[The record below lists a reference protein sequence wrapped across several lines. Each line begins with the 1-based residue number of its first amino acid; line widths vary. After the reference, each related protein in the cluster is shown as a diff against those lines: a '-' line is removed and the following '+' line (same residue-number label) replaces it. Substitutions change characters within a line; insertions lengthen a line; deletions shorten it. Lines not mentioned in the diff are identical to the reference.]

1 MSKVYDL
8 GQIRVRALRDVS
20 LRIETGDLVAIMG
33 SSGSGKSTLMNI
45 LGCLDVPTTG
55 RYLIDGIDV
64 SRMDEDDLSDLR
76 NRKIGFVFQSFNL
89 VARTSALVN
98 VELPLAYAGLRGA
111 ARRKRAEQA
120 LRSVGMGH
128 RLEHQPSELSG
139 GQQQRVAVARAIV
152 TNPALILADEPT
164 GNLDSHSTEDV
175 LAIFARLN
183 DEGRTVVLITHE
195 PDVAEQ
201 SKRVVRLSD
210 GRIVEDQRTLGVHDP
225 PPLVRSQKSAHAPI
239 RPGAVEARDMIGPEM
254 LRIAWSGITANKL
267 RSGLTILGMTIGV
280 ASVIV
285 LIAVGNGS
293 SKAVQSTIQ
302 SLGTNVLV
310 VQPTGA
316 FRGGARANTAN
327 TVSLTKADAEALQ
340 NPSLAPDVKNASP
353 VVDAGD
359 VSLTY
364 NGTSFEP
371 SSFLG
376 TTPSYLTAHSYKLAE
391 GAAFTAEDVSKHR
404 RVAVIG
410 QEVVQELFAGAS
422 AVGQNI
428 KVNGSNYEVVGV
440 LAKKGTNGTTNEDD
454 VVMAPITTVQDSLTG
469 TGPIDSI
476 TVQATSESSLDA
488 AEAEVTTI
496 LEERHRIK
504 DTSEPGFSVLN
515 QGSLLETSSSTSSVF
530 TTLLGEVAAISL
542 LVGGIGVMNIM
553 LVSVTERTREIG
565 IRKAVGARRA
575 DILTQFL
582 TEAVLVSVFGG
593 VIGVLVGVIGSQ
605 FEIAG
610 VHPEIATYSIFLAFG
625 AALASGLFFGTY
637 PAARAAR
644 LRPIEA
650 LRFE

>member
-1 MSKVYDL
+1 V
-8 GQIRVRALRDVS
+8 
-20 LRIETGDLVAIMG
+20 
-33 SSGSGKSTLMNI
+33 
-45 LGCLDVPTTG
+45 
-55 RYLIDGIDV
+55 
-64 SRMDEDDLSDLR
+64 
-76 NRKIGFVFQSFNL
+76 
-89 VARTSALVN
+89 
-98 VELPLAYAGLRGA
+98 
-111 ARRKRAEQA
+111 
-120 LRSVGMGH
+120 
-128 RLEHQPSELSG
+128 
-139 GQQQRVAVARAIV
+139 
-152 TNPALILADEPT
+152 
-164 GNLDSHSTEDV
+164 
-175 LAIFARLN
+175 
-183 DEGRTVVLITHE
+183 
-195 PDVAEQ
+195 
-201 SKRVVRLSD
+201 
-210 GRIVEDQRTLGVHDP
+210 
-225 PPLVRSQKSAHAPI
+225 
-239 RPGAVEARDMIGPEM
+239 IGPEM

-310 VQPTGA
+310 VQSSGG
-316 FRGGARANTAN
+316 FRGGLRASTAA

-340 NPSLAPDVKNASP
+340 NPSLAPDVKSASP
-353 VVDAGD
+353 VVDASA
-359 VSLTY
+359 VTLTY
-364 NGTSFEP
+364 GSTTFEP
-371 SSFLG
+371 SSFVG
-376 TTPSYLTAHSYKLAE
+376 TTPSYLTAHTYKIAE
-391 GAAFTAEDVSKHR
+391 GSSFTAEDVSKHK

-410 QEVVQELFAGAS
+410 QEVVQELFAGQS
-422 AVGQNI
+422 AVGQNM

-476 TVQATSESSLDA
+476 TVQANSESSLNA

-496 LEERHRIK
+496 LEERHKIK
-504 DTSEPGFSVLN
+504 DTAEPGFSVLN

-565 IRKAVGARRA
+565 IRKAVGARRS
-575 DILTQFL
+575 DILSQFL
-582 TEAVLVSVFGG
+582 TEAVLVSLFGG
-593 VIGVLVGVIGSQ
+593 ISGVAVGVIGSQ

>member
-1 MSKVYDL
+1 V
-8 GQIRVRALRDVS
+8 
-20 LRIETGDLVAIMG
+20 
-33 SSGSGKSTLMNI
+33 
-45 LGCLDVPTTG
+45 
-55 RYLIDGIDV
+55 
-64 SRMDEDDLSDLR
+64 
-76 NRKIGFVFQSFNL
+76 IG
-89 VARTSALVN
+89 A
-98 VELPLAYAGLRGA
+98 
-111 ARRKRAEQA
+111 
-120 LRSVGMGH
+120 
-128 RLEHQPSELSG
+128 
-139 GQQQRVAVARAIV
+139 
-152 TNPALILADEPT
+152 
-164 GNLDSHSTEDV
+164 
-175 LAIFARLN
+175 
-183 DEGRTVVLITHE
+183 
-195 PDVAEQ
+195 
-201 SKRVVRLSD
+201 
-210 GRIVEDQRTLGVHDP
+210 
-225 PPLVRSQKSAHAPI
+225 
-239 RPGAVEARDMIGPEM
+239 EM
-254 LRIAWSGITANKL
+254 LRIAWAGITANKL

-310 VQPTGA
+310 VQGSGG
-316 FRGGARANTAN
+316 FRGGPRASTAA
-327 TVSLTKADAEALQ
+327 TISLTKADAEALQ
-340 NPSLAPDVKNASP
+340 NHDLAPDVKSASP
-353 VVDAGD
+353 VVNASGVTL
-359 VSLTY
+359 VS
-364 NGTSFEP
+364 GATSFEP
-371 SSFLG
+371 ASFLG

-391 GAAFTAEDVSKHR
+391 GSSLTSEDVSKHR

-410 QEVVQELFAGAS
+410 QEVLNELFAGAS
-422 AVGQNI
+422 AVGQQI
-428 KVNGSNYEVVGV
+428 KANGGNYEVVGV

-469 TGPIDSI
+469 AGPVDSI
-476 TVQATSESSLDA
+476 TVQASSESSLNA

-496 LEERHRIK
+496 LEERHKIK
-504 DTSEPGFSVLN
+504 DTAEPGFSVLN

-565 IRKAVGARRA
+565 IRKAVGARRS
-575 DILTQFL
+575 DILAQFL
-582 TEAVLVSVFGG
+582 TEAVLVSIFGG
-593 VIGVLVGVIGSQ
+593 ISGVLVGVIGSQ

>member
-1 MSKVYDL
+1 
-8 GQIRVRALRDVS
+8 
-20 LRIETGDLVAIMG
+20 
-33 SSGSGKSTLMNI
+33 
-45 LGCLDVPTTG
+45 
-55 RYLIDGIDV
+55 
-64 SRMDEDDLSDLR
+64 
-76 NRKIGFVFQSFNL
+76 
-89 VARTSALVN
+89 
-98 VELPLAYAGLRGA
+98 
-111 ARRKRAEQA
+111 
-120 LRSVGMGH
+120 
-128 RLEHQPSELSG
+128 
-139 GQQQRVAVARAIV
+139 
-152 TNPALILADEPT
+152 
-164 GNLDSHSTEDV
+164 
-175 LAIFARLN
+175 
-183 DEGRTVVLITHE
+183 
-195 PDVAEQ
+195 
-201 SKRVVRLSD
+201 
-210 GRIVEDQRTLGVHDP
+210 
-225 PPLVRSQKSAHAPI
+225 
-239 RPGAVEARDMIGPEM
+239 MIGPEM

-310 VQPTGA
+310 VQGSGG
-316 FRGGARANTAN
+316 FRLGARASTAAS
-327 TVSLTKADAEALQ
+327 VSLTKQDAEALQ
-340 NPSLAPDVKNASP
+340 SPDLAPDVKSASP
-353 VVDAGD
+353 VVNASAVKLVYD
-359 VSLTY
+359 
-364 NGTSFEP
+364 GTSYEP
-371 SSFLG
+371 SSFVG
-376 TTPSYLTAHSYKLAE
+376 TTPSYLTAHTYKLAE

-410 QEVVQELFAGAS
+410 QEVLHELFAGAS
-422 AVGQNI
+422 AVGQNM

-440 LAKKGTNGTTNEDD
+440 LAKKGTNGITNEDD

-476 TVQATSESSLDA
+476 TVQAKSESSLNA

-565 IRKAVGARRA
+565 IRKAVGARRS

-582 TEAVLVSVFGG
+582 TEAVLVSLFGG
-593 VIGVLVGVIGSQ
+593 LAGVAVGVIGSQ

-637 PAARAAR
+637 PAARAAH